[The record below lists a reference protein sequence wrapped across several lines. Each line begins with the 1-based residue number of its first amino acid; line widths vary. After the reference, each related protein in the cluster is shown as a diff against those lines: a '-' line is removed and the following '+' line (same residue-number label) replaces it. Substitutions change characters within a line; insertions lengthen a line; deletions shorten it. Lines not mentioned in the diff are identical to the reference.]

1 MAIAVSIPYHSFRAN
16 DNSAQKSYAS
26 FEFAVEVY
34 EKAQKQAKKLK
45 INNEAPDQKT
55 KEE

>member
-1 MAIAVSIPYHSFRAN
+1 MAIAVSTPYHSFREN
-16 DNSAQKSYAS
+16 DNSAQKAYAS